1 MTNVYVTQALA
12 TERIRQL
19 HAEADDYRRARGARP
34 GRMQP
39 RLRRTGRGIVLAQ
52 EAWRSALASPRRFR
66 AFVLA
71 GQLGPGYQVD
81 CC

>member
-1 MTNVYVTQALA
+1 MTNLYVAQALA

-19 HAEADDYRRARGARP
+19 HLEAEQDRRAHAARTAP
-34 GRMQP
+34 GGP
-39 RLRRTGRGIVLAQ
+39 RP
-52 EAWRSALASPRRFR
+52 ASGLQRVWTWAVTSPSRFR

-71 GQLGPGYQVD
+71 GQLGPGYRVD